1 MRRRK
6 PPGQRKAEEYSNE
19 FRSRVWRYSK
29 ALSKDL
35 ERRSRRRT
43 VKQVFPS
50 QPSAV
55 ESEEADTMT
64 TEATPVLSPSYHGY
78 YYSGGVPLAEHLR
91 WGQRRRLMSAGRHFF
106 RSTYTSEVHRKPFI
120 RFLENMLAGGT
131 GDSAELASLF
141 KGLLDSN
148 GVIDRRWLHR
158 SAWMQSFFQDEPH
171 WEPRLRAWI
180 AKTLGID
187 W

>member
-19 FRSRVWRYSK
+19 FRSRIWRHSK
-29 ALSKDL
+29 ALSKAI
-35 ERRSRRRT
+35 ERRSCRRT

-55 ESEEADTMT
+55 GYEEADTIT
-64 TEATPVLSPSYHGY
+64 TEATPILTPSYHGHY
-78 YYSGGVPLAEHLR
+78 CATGLPLAEHLKR
-91 WGQRRRLMSAGRHFF
+91 GQRRRLMSAGRHFF
-106 RSTYTSEVHRKPFI
+106 RNPYAPEVHRKPFV

-131 GDSAELASLF
+131 GDAVELASLF
-141 KGLLDSN
+141 KGLLDSD

-158 SAWMQSFFQDEPH
+158 SIWMQAFLRDEPH
-171 WEPRLRAWI
+171 WEPRLWAWI
-180 AKTLGID
+180 TKTLGPC
-187 W
+187 